1 MIHLYRPHYLFT
13 PFYTIINLSENFATE
28 TFYLIGK
35 GDLMRIDF
43 HAHTQKCKEG
53 DGSKRNIS
61 PENFVKK
68 MEQHNVVMCAITNHN
83 KFDIEEFDN
92 ILSLEHNFI
101 PFPGIELDIQFS
113 DTKHYHTILV
123 CDPTEAKKFYSIF
136 DNDNSRNYD
145 SFILSYDSFISKVKE
160 FDHEKII
167 IIPHFLDK
175 DKRRAFSP
183 NDKAKLQSD
192 LEGYVV
198 ILEPGKIQTMGI
210 INSHDELAL
219 LGSDVKDWNL
229 YSSNNLPEIKFQID
243 SFGKFYELANN
254 PKLFIK
260 TVLDGAK
267 KYSIPLSD
275 VSSSTIDIFEDIN
288 IIFGEK
294 GSGKTVLLEKYLL
307 PFFRDSGKNVF
318 LHLGKDYE
326 KEFNNLISSYE
337 NEVIIDKDLLDEI
350 AQDFKKLIEY
360 SESNRS
366 DFIDQYV
373 DFYRG
378 QVGSK
383 KARLLAKTDAIYSE
397 ADGLSFEELN
407 SGTTKDIKK
416 IDNVVEVNNR
426 VQFTNKSERDSLNLY
441 LDLLRKKVLDNLK
454 EEYKSNF
461 INNMSTNF
469 LDILKSS
476 VTKKT
481 GKKTKPNKLGFSD
494 LVSKRSQFLANRHKL
509 ITLFKEIERI
519 ERHKLGI
526 LPNKGKIILET
537 RVVCM
542 KENDYHSKG
551 SPFEKNKIKLNRGI
565 IEKITQHKQLNFKD
579 INSYFSSEEKEV
591 RASEFASE
599 IIKKVSRIKLNSS
612 EDYEPSEGE
621 KAILSISGL
630 LENSTFDCYLF
641 DEIERGLGNK
651 YVSEYLIPQL
661 TKLRDL
667 NKTVILSTHNANIAI
682 NTLPSQVIYSDYFS
696 KKNSNYF
703 MGNMYS
709 GELFG
714 DMNILDLESWEEQA
728 LLHLEGSQEMFNR
741 RKNVYGI

>member
-1 MIHLYRPHYLFT
+1 
-13 PFYTIINLSENFATE
+13 
-28 TFYLIGK
+28 
-35 GDLMRIDF
+35 MRIDF

-83 KFDIEEFDN
+83 KFDIEEFDT
-92 ILSLEHNFI
+92 ILSIDHNFI
-101 PFPGIELDIQFS
+101 IFPGIELDIQFS
-113 DTKHYHTILV
+113 EKKHYHTILI
-123 CDPTEAKKFYSIF
+123 CDPTEANKFYNIF
-136 DNDNSRNYD
+136 DNDSSRNYD
-145 SFILSYDSFISKVKE
+145 SFILSYESFIRKVRE
-160 FDHEKII
+160 FDNDKII

-183 NDKAKLQSD
+183 DDKVKLQRD
-192 LEGYVV
+192 LEEYVV

-210 INSHDELAL
+210 INSHDELSL
-219 LGSDVKDWNL
+219 LGSDIKNWEL
-229 YSSNNLPEIKFQID
+229 YSSHNLPEIKFQID
-243 SFGKFYELANN
+243 SFGKFYELASN

-275 VSSSTIDIFEDIN
+275 DRLSTLDIFEDIN

-307 PFFRDSGKNVF
+307 PFFRDSGKKVF
-318 LHLGKDYE
+318 LHLGKEYE
-326 KEFNNLISSYE
+326 KEFENLIQSYE
-337 NEVIIDKDLLDEI
+337 NDVIIDNDLLEEI
-350 AQDFKKLIEY
+350 AQNFKSLIDY
-360 SESNRS
+360 SENNISN
-366 DFIDQYV
+366 FIEKYV
-373 DFYRG
+373 DFYQG

-383 KARLLAKTDAIYSE
+383 KAKLLAKTDAIYSE
-397 ADGLSFEELN
+397 AVGVSFEELN
-407 SGTTKDIKK
+407 ISTSNDIKK
-416 IDNVVEVNNR
+416 IDDVVEVNNR
-426 VQFTNKSERDSLNLY
+426 VQLTNECERASLNLS
-441 LDLLRKKVLDNLK
+441 LNLLRKKVLVNLK

-461 INNMSTNF
+461 INSISEIF
-469 LDILKSS
+469 LNVLKNS

-494 LVSKRSQFLANRHKL
+494 LVSNRSQFLAKRHRL
-509 ITLFKEIERI
+509 VVLFKEIEKL
-519 ERHKLGI
+519 ERHKLGV
-526 LPNKGKIILET
+526 LPNKGNIMLETKII
-537 RVVCM
+537 CM
-542 KENDYHSKG
+542 KENDSHSKG
-551 SPFEKNKIKLNRGI
+551 SPFEKNKIRVNREI
-565 IEKITQHKQLNFKD
+565 IKKINQHQQLDFRN

-591 RASEFASE
+591 TASEFASG
-599 IIKKVSRIKLNSS
+599 IVKKVSQIKLNSDT
-612 EDYEPSEGE
+612 DYEPSEGE
-621 KAILSISGL
+621 KAILSITGL

-696 KKNSNYF
+696 KQKSNYF

-709 GELFG
+709 DELFG
-714 DMNILDLESWEEQA
+714 DMDFSEVESWEEKA

-741 RKNVYGI
+741 RRNVYGI

>member
-1 MIHLYRPHYLFT
+1 
-13 PFYTIINLSENFATE
+13 
-28 TFYLIGK
+28 
-35 GDLMRIDF
+35 MRIDF

-53 DGSKRNIS
+53 DGLKRNIS

-83 KFDIEEFDN
+83 KFDIKEFDT
-92 ILSLEHNFI
+92 ILSIDHNFI
-101 PFPGIELDIQFS
+101 IFPGIELDIQFS
-113 DTKHYHTILV
+113 EKKHYHTILI
-123 CDPTEAKKFYSIF
+123 CDPTEANKFYDIF
-136 DNDNSRNYD
+136 DNDSSRDYD
-145 SFILSYDSFISKVKE
+145 SFILSYESFISKVKE
-160 FDHEKII
+160 FDNDKII

-183 NDKAKLQSD
+183 DDKAKLQSD
-192 LEGYVV
+192 LEEYVV

-210 INSHDELAL
+210 INSHDELSL
-219 LGSDVKDWNL
+219 LGSDIKNWEL
-229 YSSNNLPEIKFQID
+229 YSSHNLPEIKFQID
-243 SFGKFYELANN
+243 SFGKFYELASN

-275 VSSSTIDIFEDIN
+275 DRLSTLDIFEDIN

-294 GSGKTVLLEKYLL
+294 GSGKTVLLEKHLL
-307 PFFRDSGKNVF
+307 PFFRDSGKKVF
-318 LHLGKDYE
+318 LHLGKEYE
-326 KEFNNLISSYE
+326 KEFENLILSYE
-337 NEVIIDKDLLDEI
+337 NDVIIDKDLLEEI
-350 AQDFKKLIEY
+350 AQNFKSLIDY
-360 SESNRS
+360 SENNISN
-366 DFIDQYV
+366 FIEKYV
-373 DFYRG
+373 DFYQG

-383 KARLLAKTDAIYSE
+383 KAKLLAKTDAIYSE
-397 ADGLSFEELN
+397 AVGVSFEELN
-407 SGTTKDIKK
+407 IATSNDIKK
-416 IDNVVEVNNR
+416 IDDVVEVNNR
-426 VQFTNKSERDSLNLY
+426 VQLTNECERDSLNLS
-441 LDLLRKKVLDNLK
+441 LNLLRKKVLVNLK

-461 INNMSTNF
+461 INSISEIF
-469 LDILKSS
+469 LDVLKNS

-494 LVSKRSQFLANRHKL
+494 LVSNRSQFLAKRHRL
-509 ITLFKEIERI
+509 VVLFKEIERL
-519 ERHKLGI
+519 ERHKLGV
-526 LPNKGKIILET
+526 LPNKGDIMLET
-537 RVVCM
+537 KVICM
-542 KENDYHSKG
+542 KENDSHSKG
-551 SPFEKNKIKLNRGI
+551 SPFEKNKIRVNREI
-565 IEKITQHKQLNFKD
+565 IKKINQHQQLDFRN

-591 RASEFASE
+591 TASEFASG
-599 IIKKVSRIKLNSS
+599 IVKKVSQIKLNSDT
-612 EDYEPSEGE
+612 DYEPSEGE
-621 KAILSISGL
+621 KAILSITGL

-696 KKNSNYF
+696 KQNSNYF

-709 GELFG
+709 DELFG
-714 DMNILDLESWEEQA
+714 DIDLSEVESWEEKA

-741 RKNVYGI
+741 RRNVYGI